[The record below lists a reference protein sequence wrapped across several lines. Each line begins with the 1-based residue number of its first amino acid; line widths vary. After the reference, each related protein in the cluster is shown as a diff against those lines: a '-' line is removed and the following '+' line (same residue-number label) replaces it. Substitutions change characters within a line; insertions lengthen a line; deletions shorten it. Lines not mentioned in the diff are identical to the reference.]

1 MNIINKSLGFVKTH
15 DSRFSPDSIFRVLE
29 YSEAGC
35 FVLHN
40 KKRVEI
46 ELSLVFQD
54 FECYLN
60 RKQEPK
66 KIAKKMFT

>member
-15 DSRFSPDSIFRVLE
+15 DSRFSPDKVFRVLE
-29 YSEAGC
+29 YSDTSC
-35 FVLHN
+35 FVLHE
-40 KKRVEI
+40 KKRL
-46 ELSLVFQD
+46 ELSLSVIFQD

-66 KIAKKMFT
+66 KIANKIIT